1 MHHDVCQK
9 RIEANILDLAESTAA
24 ASCLGRTAYFT
35 SASSS
40 LICASSWGNALCLR
54 LNTASNALKY
64 SQVTWHR
71 DTAVQPVTPSLQKQS
86 GSMP

>member
-1 MHHDVCQK
+1 MHYVCQK
-9 RIEANILDLAESTAA
+9 RTDANMSDLAGSTAV
-24 ASCLGRTAYFT
+24 ASCLGRSAYFT

-40 LICASSWGNALCLR
+40 LICASSWGKALCLR
-54 LNTASNALKY
+54 LSTASKALRY

-71 DTAVQPVTPSLQKQS
+71 DTAVQPVTPSLQEQN